1 MGKEN
6 NAPSAGQL
14 RAMTESGHNLLVSAA
29 AGSGKTYTL
38 VERIVKN
45 IIDGKYRID
54 EILVVTFTNAAA
66 AEMRERIEKKLTDEL
81 ETHPELARQ
90 LVLLAGAS
98 ISTLHSFCQRLIR
111 ENFSSVDVDP
121 KFRLLGE
128 QERELMRQRVVREV
142 FEKKYEEQD
151 ADFLRFVR
159 SYGSDRDDTALYE
172 MVLDLH
178 RFAES
183 QPDPKAWI
191 AGIAARIPE
200 WGQGAIEQADWY
212 PYLKNM
218 IDRTLAA
225 CRDAAK
231 YYSEQADLE
240 GISTYAERFAGD
252 GELAENLSR
261 AAATGSWEAM
271 REAFAAL
278 PERFPPLRKP
288 PKTDLDKETTEF
300 YGDGRKKQI
309 TAPLKELKNT
319 YFSEETEESLFEDL
333 RASGAEAAELCRLAT
348 DFIEAFD
355 AAKRKKTA
363 LDFGDLEHFALA
375 VLNREETLA
384 AIKNRY
390 KEIMV
395 DEYQDTNGVQE
406 AILGKI
412 TDGRNLFM
420 VGDVK
425 QSIYRFRLA
434 DPTLFTGKQSDY
446 REHGEHGACIEL
458 SENYRSRKEV
468 LSAVNFLFS
477 QLMMEPETELAYDER
492 AALYPKAD
500 YPSTEGKSFDGA
512 PVELLLVA
520 SDDETGDDERDE
532 LRGFEAE
539 AEIVAQKL
547 RDLKDRGFSVYDKDR
562 KAYRPIR
569 WQDMAVL
576 LRAVKGKAQVL
587 LEKLRAHDIPAYAET
602 DAGYFEE
609 KEVSLVLAL
618 LAVIDNAHQDIPLA
632 AVLHSMIGGMTAG
645 ELAEIRADAG
655 AAADF
660 YAALSAKAE
669 SDGKGKAARFLER
682 LKNWRKFSRHVGV
695 PELLWQL
702 YRDTGYYDYVGA
714 QPGGLM
720 RQANLRML
728 IDRAADYEKTNFRGL
743 FRFLKF
749 VRQMKDRD
757 TDLSVA
763 RTLGEKEDV
772 VRIMT
777 VHKSKGLEFPVVVLA
792 DLAKKLNSQD
802 VQKKVLIHKNLG
814 IGMYCTKSEGTLTW
828 RYPTIAWRAMKEAI
842 QNEARAEELRVLYVA
857 LTRAREKLI
866 LVGNVKSSG
875 EKCAK
880 AWCRYTERKE
890 PALPGHAVLDAKN
903 WLDWIGMAVSR
914 DETAGETLR
923 DVAGVLEPPQI
934 EYPSETFGE
943 PNFDL
948 QFVCA
953 PSADA
958 EDEKKE
964 SVDEWKEKI
973 RKLEPLP
980 LTENRERMSALSWNY
995 GFFTDIPAK
1004 MTVTEIKRRSMER
1017 EEDTAAFALA
1027 RPEASEQDPDAVQR
1041 DFPPPEFLQAEELK
1055 KGGVAFGTMMH
1066 GVMQN
1071 LRLDGALDEADIR
1084 SQLDSLVKEGALTE
1098 EERSAVRVPPI
1109 ARFFASAIGR
1119 RMKAAKR
1126 CWREQPFSLLI
1137 PASQMEPEASPEDE
1151 IFLQGTIDVF
1161 FVDAEGRIVLLDY
1174 KTDRGTTPEIIRKR
1188 YKTQLDLYARAI
1200 QTITGMKVDEKYIYR
1215 LSDGDT
1221 IDLTASATEKLEAH
1235 GGCQMRNG
1243 GYL

>member
-6 NAPSAGQL
+6 NAPSSGQL
-14 RAMTESGHNLLVSAA
+14 RAMTESGRNLLVSAA

-45 IIDGKYRID
+45 IIAGKYRID
-54 EILVVTFTNAAA
+54 ELLVVTFTNAAA

-81 ETHPELARQ
+81 ENHPELAYQ
-90 LVLLAGAS
+90 LVLLSNAS

-111 ENFSSVDVDP
+111 ENFTAIDVDP
-121 KFRLLGE
+121 KFRLLNE
-128 QERELMRQRVVREV
+128 QERELIRQRVIQEV
-142 FEKKYEEQD
+142 FERKYEAKDTE
-151 ADFLRFVR
+151 FLRFVR
-159 SYGSDRDDTALYE
+159 NYGSDRDDSALYE

-183 QPDPKAWI
+183 QPDPKGWL
-191 AGIAARIPE
+191 AGIAGRVSQ
-200 WGQGAIEQADWY
+200 WGQGTIEQMEWY
-212 PYLKNM
+212 SYLKDK
-218 IDRTLAA
+218 ITRTLTA
-225 CRDAAK
+225 CKAAAK
-231 YYSEQADLE
+231 YFSDQAE
-240 GISTYAERFAGD
+240 VNGISTYAEIFAND
-252 GELAENLSR
+252 WELADHISK
-261 AAATGSWEAM
+261 AAATGLWEDM
-271 REAFAAL
+271 RKAFSEM
-278 PERFPPLRKP
+278 PPKFPNLRKP
-288 PKTDLDKETTEF
+288 PKMELDQDTVDFYKE
-300 YGDGRKKQI
+300 GRKEQI
-309 TAPLKELKNT
+309 KSPLEELRDT
-319 YFSEETEESLFEDL
+319 YFSETEESLLEDL
-333 RASGAEAAELCRLAT
+333 HASGADIATLCSLT
-348 DFIEAFD
+348 SDFIKVFD
-355 AAKRKKTA
+355 AAKRKKAA

-384 AIKNRY
+384 AIKKRY

-434 DPTLFTGKQSDY
+434 DPTLFTEKQNDY
-446 REHGEHGACIEL
+446 RQQGGHGACIEL

-468 LSAVNFLFS
+468 LAAVNFLFS
-477 QLMMEPETELAYDER
+477 QLMMEPETELSYDER

-500 YPSTEGKSFDGA
+500 YPATEEKSFAGA
-512 PVELLLVA
+512 PVELLLVRNSDA
-520 SDDETGDDERDE
+520 SGDDDEAEE

-547 RDLKDRGFSVYDKDR
+547 RELKDSNVSIYDKD
-562 KAYRPIR
+562 KKEYRPIR

-576 LRAVKGKAQVL
+576 LRAVKGKSQL
-587 LEKLRAHDIPAYAET
+587 LIEKLRAHDIPAYAEA

-632 AVLHSMIGGMTAG
+632 AVLHSMIGGMTA
-645 ELAEIRADAG
+645 ENLAAIRADAEDAG
-655 AAADF
+655 DF
-660 YAALSAKAE
+660 YDALSVKAE
-669 SDGKGKAARFLER
+669 TDANGKAARFLGKLEE
-682 LKNWRKFSRHVGV
+682 WRKLSRRVGV

-714 QPGGLM
+714 QPGGLV

-749 VRQMKDRD
+749 VRQMKDQD

-792 DLAKKLNSQD
+792 NLSKKLNFQD

-828 RYPTIAWRAMKEAI
+828 QYPTIAWRAMKEAI

-866 LVGNVKSSG
+866 LVGSVKSSA

-890 PALPGHAVLDAKN
+890 TALPGHTVLGAKN
-903 WLDWIGMAVSR
+903 WLDWIGTAVAR
-914 DETAGETLR
+914 DEDAGEALR
-923 DVAGVLEPPQI
+923 EKAGVSDLPRI
-934 EYPSETFGE
+934 EYSSDKFGK

-948 QFVCA
+948 RFVTASSCV
-953 PSADA
+953 
-958 EDEKKE
+958 EGKKE
-964 SVDEWKEKI
+964 ETVDEWTERI
-973 RKLEPLP
+973 RNLEPLP
-980 LTENRERMSALSWNY
+980 ISENSERASMLSWHY
-995 GFFTDIPAK
+995 GHYTDIPVK
-1004 MTVTEIKRRSMER
+1004 MTVTEIKRRAMEQ
-1017 EEDTAAFALA
+1017 EEPAFFAQA
-1027 RPEASEQDPDAVQR
+1027 RPETPEDDSDAVKR
-1041 DFPPPEFLQAEELK
+1041 DFPPPDFLQAEEIK
-1055 KGGVAFGTMMH
+1055 KGGVVFGTLMH

-1071 LRLDGALDEADIR
+1071 LRLDSALDEADIE
-1084 SQLDSLVKEGALTE
+1084 SQLDTFVKEGALTE
-1098 EERSAVRVPPI
+1098 EERRAVRVSPI
-1109 ARFFASAIGR
+1109 AKFFASSVGR
-1119 RMKAAKR
+1119 RMKEAKR
-1126 CWREQPFSLLI
+1126 CWREQSFSLLI
-1137 PASQMEPEASPEDE
+1137 PASEMEPKASPQDE

-1161 FVDAEGRIVLLDY
+1161 FEDAEGRMVLLDY
-1174 KTDRGTTPEIIRKR
+1174 KTDRGTTPELIRKR
-1188 YKTQLDLYARAI
+1188 YKKQLDLYTRAI
-1200 QTITGMKVDEKYIYR
+1200 ENITGLQVDEKYIYR

-1221 IDLTASATEKLEAH
+1221 IV
-1235 GGCQMRNG
+1235 M
-1243 GYL
+1243 

>member
-54 EILVVTFTNAAA
+54 ELLVVTFTNAAA

-81 ETHPELARQ
+81 ETHPELAHQ
-90 LVLLAGAS
+90 LVLLSNAS

-111 ENFSSVDVDP
+111 ENFTSIDVDP

-128 QERELMRQRVVREV
+128 QERELIRQRVVREM
-142 FEKKYEEQD
+142 FEEKYEAQD
-151 ADFLRFVR
+151 PDFLRFVR
-159 SYGSDRDDTALYE
+159 SYGSNRDDTALYE

-183 QPDPKAWI
+183 QPEPKEWI
-191 AGIAARIPE
+191 AGIAERISG
-200 WGQGAIEQADWY
+200 WGQDAIKQADWY
-212 PYLKNM
+212 PCLKDM

-225 CRDAAK
+225 CGDAAK
-231 YYSEQADLE
+231 YYLEQAELE
-240 GISTYAERFAGD
+240 GIETYAKRFADD
-252 GELAENLSR
+252 GELIDNLSQ

-278 PERFPPLRKP
+278 PERVSPLKKP
-288 PKTDLDKETTEF
+288 PKMELDKGTIDF

-309 TAPLKELKNT
+309 TAPLKELKNS
-319 YFSEETEESLFEDL
+319 YFLETEESLLEDL
-333 RASGAEAAELCRLAT
+333 RASGAEAAELCRLTT

-375 VLNREETLA
+375 VLNQEETLS
-384 AIKNRY
+384 AIKKRY

-406 AILGKI
+406 AVLRKI

-434 DPTLFTGKQSDY
+434 DPTLFTGKQEDY
-446 REHGEHGACIEL
+446 REHGDHGACIEL
-458 SENYRSRKEV
+458 SENYRSRKDV

-477 QLMMEPETELAYDER
+477 QLMMEPETELTYDER

-500 YPSTEGKSFDGA
+500 YPATKESSFAGA
-512 PVELLLVA
+512 PVELLLV
-520 SDDETGDDERDE
+520 SNDDESGDEEKDE

-539 AEIVAQKL
+539 AELVAQKL
-547 RDLKDRGFSVYDKDR
+547 RELKDSGVSVYDKDA
-562 KAYRPIR
+562 KEYRPIR
-569 WQDMAVL
+569 WKDMAVL

-632 AVLHSMIGGMTAG
+632 AVLHSMIGGMTAE
-645 ELAEIRADAG
+645 ELAEIRADAED
-655 AAADF
+655 ATDF
-660 YAALSAKAE
+660 YTALSAKAE
-669 SDGKGKAARFLER
+669 SDENGKAAQFLER
-682 LKNWRKFSRHVGV
+682 LESWRRFSRHVGV

-714 QPGGLM
+714 QPGGLV

-772 VRIMT
+772 VRVMT

-792 DLAKKLNSQD
+792 DLSKKLNSQD
-802 VQKKVLIHKNLG
+802 VQKKVLIHKDLG

-828 RYPTIAWRAMKEAI
+828 RYPTIAWRAMKEVI

-866 LVGNVKSSG
+866 LVGNVSSSG

-880 AWCRYTERKE
+880 TWCRYTERKE
-890 PALPGHAVLDAKN
+890 TALPGHAVLGAKN
-903 WLDWIGMAVSR
+903 WLDWIGMAVAR
-914 DETAGETLR
+914 DETAGDTLR
-923 DVAGVLEPPQI
+923 DVAGVFEPPKMD
-934 EYPSETFGE
+934 YPLEKFGE

-948 QFVCA
+948 RFVCA
-953 PSADA
+953 PSAEA
-958 EDEKKE
+958 EEEKRE
-964 SVDEWKEKI
+964 SADEWKEKI

-980 LTENRERMSALSWNY
+980 LPENRERTSALSWNY
-995 GFFTDIPAK
+995 GYFTDIPAK
-1004 MTVTEIKRRSMER
+1004 MTVTEIKRRSAER
-1017 EEDTAAFALA
+1017 EEPAAFALA
-1027 RPEASEQDPDAVQR
+1027 RPEASDHDPDALRR
-1041 DFPPPEFLQAEELK
+1041 DFPPPEFLQTEELP

-1098 EERSAVRVPPI
+1098 EERNAVRVPPI

-1137 PASQMEPEASPEDE
+1137 PASEMEPEAAQEDE

-1161 FVDAEGRIVLLDY
+1161 FEDAEGRTVLLDY
-1174 KTDRGTTPEIIRKR
+1174 KTDRNTTPETIRKR

-1200 QTITGMKVDEKYIYR
+1200 QAITGRKVDERYIYR

-1221 IDLTASATEKLEAH
+1221 ITV
-1235 GGCQMRNG
+1235 
-1243 GYL
+1243 

>member
-6 NAPSAGQL
+6 NAPSSGQL
-14 RAMTESGHNLLVSAA
+14 RAMTESGRNLLVSAA

-45 IIDGKYRID
+45 IIAGKYRID
-54 EILVVTFTNAAA
+54 ELLVVTFTNAAA

-81 ETHPELARQ
+81 ENHPELAYQ
-90 LVLLAGAS
+90 LVLLSNAS

-111 ENFSSVDVDP
+111 ENFTAIDVDP
-121 KFRLLGE
+121 KFRLLNE
-128 QERELMRQRVVREV
+128 QERELIRQRVVQEV
-142 FEKKYEEQD
+142 FEQKYEAKDTE
-151 ADFLRFVR
+151 FLRFVR
-159 SYGSDRDDTALYE
+159 NYGSDRDDSALYE

-183 QPDPKAWI
+183 QPDPKGWL
-191 AGIAARIPE
+191 AGIAGRVSQ
-200 WGQGAIEQADWY
+200 WGRGPIEQMDWY
-212 PYLKNM
+212 PYLKDK
-218 IDRTLAA
+218 IARTLTA
-225 CRDAAK
+225 CKDAAK
-231 YYSEQADLE
+231 YFSDQAE
-240 GISTYAERFAGD
+240 VNGISTYAEIFAND
-252 GELAENLSR
+252 WELVDHISK
-261 AAATGSWEAM
+261 AAATGLWEDM
-271 REAFAAL
+271 RKAFSGM
-278 PERFPPLRKP
+278 PPKFPNLRKP
-288 PKTDLDKETTEF
+288 PKMELDQDTVDFYKE
-300 YGDGRKKQI
+300 GRKEQI
-309 TAPLKELKNT
+309 KSPLEELRDT
-319 YFSEETEESLFEDL
+319 YFSETEESLLKDL
-333 RASGAEAAELCRLAT
+333 HASGADIATLCSLT
-348 DFIEAFD
+348 SDFIKAFD
-355 AAKRKKTA
+355 AAKRKKAA

-384 AIKNRY
+384 AIKKRY

-434 DPTLFTGKQSDY
+434 DPTLFTEKQNDY
-446 REHGEHGACIEL
+446 RQQGGHGACIEL

-468 LSAVNFLFS
+468 LAAVNFLFS
-477 QLMMEPETELAYDER
+477 QLMMEPETELSYDER

-500 YPSTEGKSFDGA
+500 YPVTEEKSFAGA
-512 PVELLLVA
+512 PVELLLVRNSDA
-520 SDDETGDDERDE
+520 SGDDDEAEE

-547 RDLKDRGFSVYDKDR
+547 RELKDSNVSIYDKD
-562 KAYRPIR
+562 KKEYRPIR

-576 LRAVKGKAQVL
+576 LRAVKGKSQLL
-587 LEKLRAHDIPAYAET
+587 LEKLRAHDIPAYAEA

-632 AVLHSMIGGMTAG
+632 AVLHSMIGGMTAKD
-645 ELAEIRADAG
+645 LAAIRADAEDTG
-655 AAADF
+655 DF
-660 YAALSAKAE
+660 YDALSVKAE
-669 SDGKGKAARFLER
+669 TDANGKAARFFGKLEE
-682 LKNWRKFSRHVGV
+682 WRKLSRRVGV

-714 QPGGLM
+714 QPGGLV

-749 VRQMKDRD
+749 VRQMKDQD

-792 DLAKKLNSQD
+792 NLSKKLNFQD

-828 RYPTIAWRAMKEAI
+828 QYPTIAWRAMKEAI
-842 QNEARAEELRVLYVA
+842 QNEAKAEELRVLYVA

-866 LVGNVKSSG
+866 LVGSVKSSA

-880 AWCRYTERKE
+880 VWCRYTERKE
-890 PALPGHAVLDAKN
+890 TALPGHTVLGAKN
-903 WLDWIGMAVSR
+903 WLDWIGTAVAR
-914 DETAGETLR
+914 DEDAGEALR
-923 DVAGVLEPPQI
+923 EKAGVSELPRI
-934 EYPSETFGE
+934 EYPSDKFGK

-948 QFVCA
+948 RFVTASSCV
-953 PSADA
+953 
-958 EDEKKE
+958 EGKKE
-964 SVDEWKEKI
+964 ETVDEWTERI
-973 RKLEPLP
+973 RNLEPLP
-980 LTENRERMSALSWNY
+980 ISENSERASMLSWNY
-995 GFFTDIPAK
+995 GHYTDIPVK
-1004 MTVTEIKRRSMER
+1004 MTVTEIKRRAMEQ
-1017 EEDTAAFALA
+1017 EEPAFFAQA
-1027 RPEASEQDPDAVQR
+1027 RPETSEDDSDAVKR
-1041 DFPPPEFLQAEELK
+1041 DFPPPDFLQAEEIK
-1055 KGGVAFGTMMH
+1055 KGGVVFGTLMH

-1071 LRLDGALDEADIR
+1071 LRLDSALDEADIE
-1084 SQLDSLVKEGALTE
+1084 SQLDTFVKEGALTE
-1098 EERSAVRVPPI
+1098 EERRAVRVLPI
-1109 ARFFASAIGR
+1109 AKFFASSVGR
-1119 RMKAAKR
+1119 RMKEAKR
-1126 CWREQPFSLLI
+1126 CWREQSFSLLI
-1137 PASQMEPEASPEDE
+1137 PASEMEPKASPQDE

-1161 FVDAEGRIVLLDY
+1161 FEDAEGRMVLLDY
-1174 KTDRGTTPEIIRKR
+1174 KTDRGTTPELIRKR

-1200 QTITGMKVDEKYIYR
+1200 ENITGLQVDEKYIYR

-1221 IDLTASATEKLEAH
+1221 IV
-1235 GGCQMRNG
+1235 M
-1243 GYL
+1243 

>member
-6 NAPSAGQL
+6 NAPSSGQI
-14 RAMTESGHNLLVSAA
+14 RAMTESGRNLLVSAA

-38 VERIVKN
+38 VERIVQN
-45 IIDGKYRID
+45 IIAGKYRID
-54 EILVVTFTNAAA
+54 ELLVVTFTNAAA

-81 ETHPELARQ
+81 EAHPELAYQ
-90 LVLLAGAS
+90 LVLLANAS

-111 ENFSSVDVDP
+111 ENFTAIDVDP
-121 KFRLLGE
+121 KFRLLNE
-128 QERELMRQRVVREV
+128 QERELMRQQVVQEV
-142 FEKKYEEQD
+142 FERKYEEQD

-159 SYGSDRDDTALYE
+159 SYGSDRDDTGLYE

-183 QPDPKAWI
+183 QPDPQGWI
-191 AGIAARIPE
+191 AGIANRVPR

-212 PYLKNM
+212 PYLKDKIN
-218 IDRTLAA
+218 RTLAA
-225 CRDAAK
+225 CGDAAK
-231 YYSEQADLE
+231 YFSEQAE
-240 GISTYAERFAGD
+240 MSGISTYAETFANDGD
-252 GELAENLSR
+252 LIKNLSE
-261 AAATGSWEAM
+261 AAGPGSWESM
-271 REAFAAL
+271 RKSISEM
-278 PERFPPLRKP
+278 PKFPNLRKP
-288 PKTDLDKETTEF
+288 SKMELDKETADF
-300 YGDGRKKQI
+300 YKEGRKNQI
-309 TAPLKELKNT
+309 KSPLESLRDT
-319 YFSEETEESLFEDL
+319 YFAESEESLLEDL
-333 RASGAEAAELCRLAT
+333 RTSGADTTELCRLT
-348 DFIEAFD
+348 SDFIEAFD

-375 VLNREETLA
+375 VLNQDETLD
-384 AIKNRY
+384 AIKKRY

-434 DPTLFTGKQSDY
+434 DPTLFTDKQNDY

-458 SENYRSRKEV
+458 SENFRSRKGV
-468 LSAVNFLFS
+468 LAAVNFLFA
-477 QLMMEPETELAYDER
+477 QLMIDPETELSYDES

-500 YPSTEGKSFDGA
+500 YPTTEEKSFAGA
-512 PVELLLVA
+512 PVELLLVGNNDA
-520 SDDETGDDERDE
+520 SEDDETEE

-539 AEIVAQKL
+539 AEFVAQKL
-547 RDLKDRGFSVYDKDR
+547 RELKDSGVSVYDKD
-562 KAYRPIR
+562 KKGYRPIR

-576 LRAVKGKAQVL
+576 LRAVKGKSQIL
-587 LEKLRAHDIPAYAET
+587 LEKLRAHDIPAYAEA

-632 AVLHSMIGGMTAG
+632 AVLHSMIGGMTA
-645 ELAEIRADAG
+645 EDLADVRADAEDAG
-655 AAADF
+655 DF
-660 YAALSAKAE
+660 YTALSAKAE
-669 SDGKGKAARFLER
+669 KDANGKAARFLGKLEKWRR
-682 LKNWRKFSRHVGV
+682 LSRRVGV

-714 QPGGLM
+714 QPGGLV

-792 DLAKKLNSQD
+792 DLSKKLNFQD

-828 RYPTIAWRAMKEAI
+828 QYPTIAWRAMKEAI

-866 LVGNVKSSG
+866 LVGSVKSSA

-890 PALPGHAVLDAKN
+890 TALPGHAVLGAKN
-903 WLDWIGMAVSR
+903 WLDWIGTAVAREEDS
-914 DETAGETLR
+914 GETLR
-923 DVAGVLEPPQI
+923 EAAGVSELPQI
-934 EYPSETFGE
+934 DYPSDRFGK

-948 QFVCA
+948 RFVA
-953 PSADA
+953 ASSSAGA
-958 EDEKKE
+958 EKE
-964 SVDEWKEKI
+964 ETVDDWKEHI

-980 LTENRERMSALSWNY
+980 ISINRERASMLSWNY
-995 GFFTDIPAK
+995 GHDTDIPAK
-1004 MTVTEIKRRSMER
+1004 MTVTEIKRRTMEQ
-1017 EEDTAAFALA
+1017 EEPAFFAQ
-1027 RPEASEQDPDAVQR
+1027 ASSETSDDDSDAIQR
-1041 DFPPPEFLQAEELK
+1041 DFPPPDFMQAEEMK
-1055 KGGVAFGTMMH
+1055 KGGAAFGTLMH

-1071 LRLDGALDEADIR
+1071 LRLDHSLDEADIK
-1084 SQLDSLVKEGALTE
+1084 SQLDAFVKEGTLTE
-1098 EERSAVRVPPI
+1098 EERSAVRVLPI
-1109 ARFFASAIGR
+1109 AKFFTSPVGR
-1119 RMKAAKR
+1119 RMKEAKQ
-1126 CWREQPFSLLI
+1126 CWREQSFSLLI
-1137 PASQMEPEASPEDE
+1137 PASEMEPKASPQDE

-1161 FVDAEGRIVLLDY
+1161 FEDAQGRMVLLDY
-1174 KTDRGTTPEIIRKR
+1174 KTDRGTTPELIRKR
-1188 YKTQLDLYARAI
+1188 YQTQLDLYARAI
-1200 QTITGMKVDEKYIYR
+1200 ENIIGLKVDEKYIYR
-1215 LSDGDT
+1215 LFDGDT
-1221 IDLTASATEKLEAH
+1221 IA
-1235 GGCQMRNG
+1235 M
-1243 GYL
+1243 

>member
-1 MGKEN
+1 MGKDY
-6 NAPSAGQL
+6 NAPSVGQL
-14 RAMTESGHNLLVSAA
+14 RAMTERGRNLLVSAA

-54 EILVVTFTNAAA
+54 ELLVVTFTNAAA

-81 ETHPELARQ
+81 ETHPELAHQ
-90 LVLLAGAS
+90 IVLLSNAS

-111 ENFSSVDVDP
+111 ENFTSIDVDP
-121 KFRLLGE
+121 KFRLLNE
-128 QERELMRQRVVREV
+128 QERELMRQRVVREL
-142 FEKKYEEQD
+142 FEKNYEEQD

-178 RFAES
+178 SFAES

-191 AGIAARIPE
+191 AGIAGRIPE
-200 WGQGAIEQADWY
+200 WGQGSIEQAHWY
-212 PYLKNM
+212 PYLKDR

-225 CRDAAK
+225 CRDAAQ
-231 YYSEQADLE
+231 YFADQARLD
-240 GISTYAERFAGD
+240 GIETYEERFAAD
-252 GELAENLSR
+252 GELVDNLSH
-261 AAATGSWEAM
+261 AAATDSWAAM
-271 REAFAAL
+271 REAFSAL
-278 PERFPPLRKP
+278 PERFPPLNAPRKM
-288 PKTDLDKETTEF
+288 KIDDQTKNF
-300 YGDGRKKQI
+300 YNKYGREPHI

-319 YFSEETEESLFEDL
+319 FFAETEESLLEDL

-375 VLNREETLA
+375 VLNQGETLA
-384 AIKNRY
+384 AIKKRY

-434 DPTLFTGKQSDY
+434 DPTLFTGKQNDY

-477 QLMMEPETELAYDER
+477 QLMMEPETELTYDER

-500 YPSTEGKSFDGA
+500 YPATEEKSFAGA

-520 SDDETGDDERDE
+520 NDDETGDEEKEE

-539 AEIVAQKL
+539 AELVAQKL
-547 RDLKDRGFSVYDKDR
+547 RDLKDSGVFVYDKDA
-562 KAYRPIR
+562 KEYRPIR
-569 WQDMAVL
+569 WKDMAVL

-632 AVLHSMIGGMTAG
+632 AVLHSMIGGMTAE
-645 ELAEIRADAG
+645 ELAEIRADAED
-655 AAADF
+655 AADF
-660 YAALSAKAE
+660 YTALSAKAE
-669 SDGKGKAARFLER
+669 SDKNGKAAQFLER
-682 LKNWRKFSRHVGV
+682 LESWRRFSRHVGV

-702 YRDTGYYDYVGA
+702 YRDTGYYDYVGV
-714 QPGGLM
+714 QSGGLV

-792 DLAKKLNSQD
+792 DLSKKLNSQD
-802 VQKKVLIHKNLG
+802 EQKKVLIHKNLG

-828 RYPTIAWRAMKEAI
+828 RYPTIAWRAMKEVI
-842 QNEARAEELRVLYVA
+842 RNEARAEELRVLYVA

-866 LVGNVKSSG
+866 LVGNVKASG

-890 PALPGHAVLDAKN
+890 TALPGHAVLGAKN
-903 WLDWIGMAVSR
+903 WLDWIGMAAAR
-914 DETAGETLR
+914 DETAGETFR
-923 DVAGVLEPPQI
+923 DVAGIFELPQLV
-934 EYPSETFGE
+934 YPKEKFGE
-943 PNFDL
+943 PHFNL

-953 PSADA
+953 PSAEA
-958 EDEKKE
+958 EEENRE
-964 SVDEWKEKI
+964 SADEWKEKI

-980 LTENRERMSALSWNY
+980 LSEDSERTSALSWSY
-995 GFFTDIPAK
+995 GYFTDIPAK
-1004 MTVTEIKRRSMER
+1004 MTVTEIKRRSIER
-1017 EEDTAAFALA
+1017 EEPAAFALSG
-1027 RPEASEQDPDAVQR
+1027 PEASEHDPDAVQR
-1041 DFPPPEFLQAEELK
+1041 DFPPPEFLQAEEIK
-1055 KGGVAFGTMMH
+1055 KGGVVFGTLMH

-1071 LRLDGALDEADIR
+1071 LRLDGSLDEADIER
-1084 SQLDSLVKEGALTE
+1084 QLGAFVKDGILTE
-1098 EERSAVRVPPI
+1098 EECRAVNVPPI
-1109 ARFFASAIGR
+1109 AKFFASPIGL

-1137 PASQMEPEASPEDE
+1137 PASEMEAKASSEDE

-1161 FVDAEGRIVLLDY
+1161 FEDAAGRMVLLDY

-1200 QTITGMKVDEKYIYR
+1200 QTVTGMKVDEKYIYR

-1221 IDLTASATEKLEAH
+1221 I
-1235 GGCQMRNG
+1235 GV
-1243 GYL
+1243 